1 MAEPT
6 QIRLF
11 ENNTGLDLSGV
22 MTCKNA
28 LKESYKEY
36 VKLNK
41 NLLASIVVAV
51 IVSAITA
58 QLLAGQEDYLN
69 SSYTL
74 IVDLVVFYS
83 TFGTL
88 FYVDNRKKYL
98 TESGKIDSVWLKK
111 DLIKILTSVGSGEI
125 VYVAVRWYLQY
136 YLLTINYEPYLAS
149 VITHLISAVIYLFIV
164 NLGVNLTRLF
174 KSGT

>member
-1 MAEPT
+1 M
-6 QIRLF
+6 
-11 ENNTGLDLSGV
+11 
-22 MTCKNA
+22 
-28 LKESYKEY
+28 KESYKEY
-36 VKLNK
+36 VRLNK

-58 QLLAGQEDYLN
+58 QLLAGQENYLN
-69 SSYTL
+69 SSYTV

-83 TFGTL
+83 TFGVL
-88 FYVDNRKKYL
+88 FYIDNRKKYL
-98 TESGKIDSVWLKK
+98 TESGKVDSARLKK
-111 DLIKILTSVGSGEI
+111 DLIKIITSVGSGEI

-149 VITHLISAVIYLFIV
+149 VITHLIAAVIYLFIV